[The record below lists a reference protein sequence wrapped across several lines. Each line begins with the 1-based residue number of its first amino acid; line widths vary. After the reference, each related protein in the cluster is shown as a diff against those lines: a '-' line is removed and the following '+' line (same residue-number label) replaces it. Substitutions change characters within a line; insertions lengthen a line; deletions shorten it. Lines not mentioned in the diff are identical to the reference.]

1 MTAAVLFGIL
11 GPLAIAAASWIVA
24 ERTWRREPE
33 RLTSVMIASFA
44 GKFVF
49 FGAYVA
55 VMLSVLSLPPLPF
68 VTTFTAAFIALHLA
82 EALALKRLMGAR

>member
-33 RLTSVMIASFA
+33 RLTSVMIASCA
-44 GKFVF
+44 GQFVF

-55 VMLSVLSLPPLPF
+55 VLWSVVSPIPARGAWYPSKRSKKSSVF
-68 VTTFTAAFIALHLA
+68 A
-82 EALALKRLMGAR
+82 E